1 MNRAFLR
8 FRTLALAAALV
19 AVALLSRAAAAGGV
33 ALSGAAM
40 DDYLTRLSR
49 FGASGAVLV
58 IRDGQVAYQKGFG
71 WADRAR
77 RRPMTPETGVDIAS
91 MSKDLTAVAVLQQ
104 EERGRLKL
112 SDSLATY
119 FEEAPADK
127 RGITIE
133 QLLTHRSGLPAYFV
147 EGNDFTPLTRAQA
160 CDSIF
165 RATLEF
171 QPGTDEGYSDAG
183 YVLLA
188 ILLERITGVSLEVL
202 LERDQFRPA
211 GLRHTFSYG
220 TPALRMA
227 PRIAHGYTESR
238 DAGSP
243 TGYVQG
249 PDYWVVKGAGG
260 IVSTVADLARWEV
273 ALRSG
278 RLLGPRALARLLG
291 AGPGDSTALAGLP
304 EELPGGRRGWIRT
317 GSQDFGFSAGAIRY
331 VESGTLAVVALN
343 RQPEGMDIAFPRTRL
358 LMDLDGFVAGAVP
371 PLPPA
376 GSDRAGSI
384 PPGDYAFP
392 DGSRL
397 RVTRDDEGNLIVPD
411 GPLAVE
417 LLSYPTDTG
426 EREAR
431 LALAPRA
438 ADLLARLCADEP
450 EPLRQA
456 LARPSERIEAY
467 LRKVACGDSSARIR
481 AVGSVPHWWGRST
494 SRAPATLMEVGG
506 PAGIT
511 RLRFEW
517 VGDRI
522 GAVGGGGITAPV
534 VRFIAGRGP
543 AGFVG
548 YHLGIGAETRLNW
561 NPAPADRDRIV
572 VMATD
577 GQAFVATRVTAERHR
592 P

>member
-1 MNRAFLR
+1 MHRALHR
-8 FRTLALAAALV
+8 FRSPALAAALM
-19 AVALLSRAAAAGGV
+19 AVVFVSRAAAAGGV
-33 ALSGAAM
+33 ALPRAAM

-58 IRDGQVAYQKGFG
+58 LRDGQVAYVKGFG
-71 WADRAR
+71 WADRER
-77 RRPMTPETGVDIAS
+77 KVRMTAETGVDVAS

-104 EERGRLKL
+104 EERGRLRL
-112 SDSLATY
+112 TDSLATY
-119 FEEAPADK
+119 FENVPLDK

-147 EGNDFTPLTRAQA
+147 TGNDFTPLTRAQA

-165 RATLEF
+165 QATLEF

-188 ILLERITGVSLEVL
+188 ILLERLSGVSLEDL

-211 GLRHTFSYG
+211 GLHHTFSYG
-220 TPALRMA
+220 TPELRKA
-227 PRIAHGYTESR
+227 RRVAHGYTDSR

-243 TGYVQG
+243 AAYVEG

-260 IVSTVADLARWEV
+260 IVSTVADIARWEA

-278 RLLGPRALARLLG
+278 RLLGPRALALLLG
-291 AGPGDSTALAGLP
+291 AGPADSTALAGPP

-331 VESGTLAVVALN
+331 VEDGTIAVVALN
-343 RQPEGMDIAFPRTRL
+343 RQPEGMDIAFLRTRL
-358 LMDLDGFVAGAVP
+358 LMDLHGFVAGAVP

-384 PPGDYAFP
+384 PPGTYAFP
-392 DGSRL
+392 EGSSL
-397 RVTRDDEGNLIVPD
+397 RVTRDAEGNLIVPD

-417 LLSYPTDTG
+417 LLSYPTDTEG
-426 EREAR
+426 RVER

-438 ADLLARLCADEP
+438 ADLLARLCADDP

-481 AVGSVPHWWGRST
+481 AVGSVPHWWGRT
-494 SRAPATLMEVGG
+494 TGRAPATLMEVSGS
-506 PAGIT
+506 AGT
-511 RLRFEW
+511 SRLRFEW
-517 VGDRI
+517 AGDRI
-522 GAVGGGGITAPV
+522 GAVGGGGITPPV

-543 AGFVG
+543 AEFVG
-548 YHLGIGAETRLNW
+548 YHLGIGAGTRLIW
-561 NPAPADRDRIV
+561 NPAPGARDRIV
-572 VMATD
+572 VISTG
-577 GQAFVATRVTAERHR
+577 GQEFVATRVVGGGPR